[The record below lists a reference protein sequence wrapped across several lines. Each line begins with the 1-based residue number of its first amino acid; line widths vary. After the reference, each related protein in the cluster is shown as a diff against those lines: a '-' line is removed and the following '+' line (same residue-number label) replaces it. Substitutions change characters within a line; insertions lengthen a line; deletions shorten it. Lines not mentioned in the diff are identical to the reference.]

1 METIIGILF
10 LLFMFLVDWRL
21 NKIYKE
27 LKSLNVTMGKT
38 LPVPTVVTTTHESAP
53 NSTKQMEE
61 FNITFDGERY
71 AYGEY
76 KYDKLSDAISYAK
89 LQKK

>member
-27 LKSLNVTMGKT
+27 LKCLNVTMGKVR
-38 LPVPTVVTTTHESAP
+38 PEQAVVTTTHVSP
-53 NSTKQMEE
+53 PSGTKQMEE
-61 FNITFDGERY
+61 YGITFDGEHY

-76 KYDKLSDAISYAK
+76 KYDKLSDAINYAK
-89 LQKK
+89 LNKQ

>member
-27 LKSLNVTMGKT
+27 LKSMNVTMGKSFT
-38 LPVPTVVTTTHESAP
+38 APTVVTTTHESAP
-53 NSTKQMEE
+53 SSTKQMEE
-61 FNITFDGERY
+61 FNIT
-71 AYGEY
+71 
-76 KYDKLSDAISYAK
+76 
-89 LQKK
+89 

>member
-27 LKSLNVTMGKT
+27 LKSLNVTMGKP
-38 LPVPTVVTTTHESAP
+38 LPVPAVVTTTHESAP
-53 NSTKQMEE
+53 SSTKQMEE

-71 AYGEY
+71 GYGEY

>member
-27 LKSLNVTMGKT
+27 LKSLNVTMGKSQ
-38 LPVPTVVTTTHESAP
+38 PEQAVVTIPHESAP
-53 NSTKQMEE
+53 SSTKQMEE
-61 FNITFDGERY
+61 YNITFDGERY

-76 KYDKLSDAISYAK
+76 KYEKLSDAISYAK
-89 LQKK
+89 QQRK